1 MESIRGWWPENQN
14 YVWELVYDA
23 AAAASVSGMIL
34 SSRQKTTL
42 GDLGSLKNAPE
53 RENACFLWQIVGVDR
68 QQIASVNWI

>member
-14 YVWELVYDA
+14 YVWELVYD
-23 AAAASVSGMIL
+23 AASVSGMIL